1 MQVNPKGKRGN
12 KCINFRK
19 KRLFVSYFL
28 VGGKLNK
35 EKKLKDE
42 SSM

>member
-19 KRLFVSYFL
+19 KKRLFVSYFL

-35 EKKLKDE
+35 EK
-42 SSM
+42 S